1 MGIVLNCIKA
11 SNSKITTF
19 ESNKHVINEDA
30 LDFFGSY
37 EDHSINNN
45 PASRPKYAEL
55 HPNTEIHYHEIDID
69 DIHEKHDQS
78 KLSYKIS

>member
-1 MGIVLNCIKA
+1 MGIILNCIKA

-19 ESNKHVINEDA
+19 ESNQHVINEDA

-55 HPNTEIHYHEIDID
+55 HPNTEIHY
-69 DIHEKHDQS
+69 
-78 KLSYKIS
+78 

>member
-30 LDFFGSY
+30 LDFLVAMRIIV
-37 EDHSINNN
+37 SIIIPHLVLNMRNCILT
-45 PASRPKYAEL
+45 RKY
-55 HPNTEIHYHEIDID
+55 TITR
-69 DIHEKHDQS
+69 
-78 KLSYKIS
+78 